1 MFDCFFFSYVKLDA
15 VCAWCNKNEFYR
27 LDFIDKSI
35 GSFCTYRL
43 ILDVDCGDI
52 VAVVEL
58 VGGGGGVIIH
68 TPYL

>member
-1 MFDCFFFSYVKLDA
+1 MYSVSTTHIY
-15 VCAWCNKNEFYR
+15 FYR

-43 ILDVDCGDI
+43 ILDADCGDIDI

-58 VGGGGGVIIH
+58 AGGGLIIH